1 MKQEE
6 KKLAAILTYSGTIPL
21 ILAALVPLFFIVD
34 EADVNRITTTYS
46 AIIISFLCGIH
57 WAVFLFFSEK
67 CPRNLF
73 FTSNIVALIGWLSLI
88 AAPLNVAQTLQI
100 LCFLYI
106 LVLDLMIIPVGV
118 IRACTIEVYCAASRQ
133 Q

>member
-118 IRACTIEVYCAASRQ
+118 IIGLTR
-133 Q
+133 